1 MFSRMSGRQR
11 LILRPVLSLLT
22 VLALTA
28 VACSPAAD
36 TGGNGGSGGDGG
48 GEVQNP
54 SMLVVTTDDEPEN
67 LDPAA
72 IEDNGLGRAAIMYG
86 YDRLLQILAGSNELS
101 PMVATEVP
109 TVENGG
115 ISKDGRTYTF
125 PLRDDVTFHDGGNL
139 TAEAVR
145 YSWDRVMTMNL
156 PEGQSEAF
164 ENIARMRA
172 VDDHTFEVTLKEVDA
187 SFLYG
192 VVASMPASIVNPE
205 VVEANGGVVKNKPNE
220 FMAQNMAGSGVYR
233 FVDWQR
239 GERLSFEINED
250 YWGEPAKLDLQW
262 NNVQDRNVA
271 TLGLRAG
278 DYDIIEGVP
287 DLISDVEGAPGVVVD
302 TDTPGLQLLQIG
314 FNLKYNVEDLPRGDD
329 IPADFFHDVRVR
341 QAFSHAFNYQAMIDG
356 PLSGAATRGSF
367 ILPQGMFG
375 YDENAPIY
383 EYDLE
388 RAEELFR
395 ETGWIDRGFTVS
407 VIAEEDSG
415 FEAQALIL
423 KDGIESISPNMRI
436 TVLALP
442 EARFDEMMASQPIP
456 AALWSWTTPEFRDP
470 HAYFMDSVHS
480 EGRWGQLAGI
490 AEGFSNPDELDRMIE
505 KAQQELEPTARE
517 ELYSGLQASVYEE
530 APSIFP
536 AQEAAVLAH
545 RDWLTDVVANPMWPR
560 PALNY
565 ALYGKATN

>member
-1 MFSRMSGRQR
+1 MFSRMPGRQR
-11 LILRPVLSLLT
+11 PFLRPVLSLLT

-36 TGGNGGSGGDGG
+36 SGGDGGTGGDGG

-54 SMLVVTTDDEPEN
+54 DMLVVTTDDEPEN
-67 LDPAA
+67 IDPAA
-72 IEDNGLGRAAIMYG
+72 IEDNGLGRAAVMYG
-86 YDRLLQILAGSNELS
+86 YDRLLQFLAGSNELS
-101 PMVATEVP
+101 PMLATEVP

-115 ISKDGRTYTF
+115 ISEDGRTYTF
-125 PLRDDVTFHDGGNL
+125 NLRDDVTFHDGGKL
-139 TAEAVR
+139 TAEAVQ

-164 ENIARMRA
+164 ENIAKMRA
-172 VDDHTFEVTLKEVDA
+172 VDDQTFEVTLKQVDA

-192 VVASMPASIVNPE
+192 VVASMPASVVNPE

-239 GERLSFEINED
+239 GERLSMEINED
-250 YWGEPAKLDLQW
+250 YWGEPAQLDLQW
-262 NNVQDRNVA
+262 NNVQDPNVS

-287 DLISDVEGAPGVVVD
+287 SIIADVEGAPGVVVD
-302 TDTPGLQLLQIG
+302 TSTPGLQLLQIG
-314 FNLKYNVEDLPRGDD
+314 FNLKYNVDDLPRGDN

-356 PLSGAATRGSF
+356 PLSGAATRGAF
-367 ILPQGMFG
+367 VLPQGMFG

-383 EYDLE
+383 DYDLD

-395 ETGWIDRGFTVS
+395 ETGWIDRGFMVS

-415 FEAQALIL
+415 FESQALIL

-436 TVLALP
+436 NVLALP

-480 EGRWGQLAGI
+480 QGRWGQLAGI
-490 AEGFSNPDELDRMIE
+490 AEGFSNPDELDRMIIE
-505 KAQQELEPTARE
+505 AQQELDPAARA
-517 ELYSGLQASVYEE
+517 ELYSGLQAAVYEE

-545 RDWLTDVVANPMWPR
+545 REWLTDVVANPMWPR